1 VQQEPRCLECYNYIP
16 YSRGEDERCAG
27 LTEVGN
33 TVSDISSI
41 GTYLPPWVTGRS
53 RVKGPDEDA
62 LTMAVAAGRAAD
74 PGATAQRVVLVSRD
88 FPLLEGGNGAVLLA
102 ALSLPADVAV
112 SEVLGGAPA
121 VLDQILGATDGTLVL
136 AADDSATIAAAGAV
150 LIGAGGASVTPV
162 ARQTRS
168 LPTTVRGEDGARRN
182 YGDPRLQ
189 REVGV
194 KATVARLGL
203 TNSQSVAA
211 VVGSKAKELGGDVDV
226 AGAIEDPVSSASGV
240 IRALATLVEK
250 GQDGLLLA
258 IEQSSVTAAEVT
270 LPSPTTLTRNEV
282 PARELPKFRTAD
294 GNGIP
299 ISLPAYARAFE
310 PKLRWEA
317 AVFDEAPGIDT
328 APQFPPRARVDEDG
342 GLVTDYRLEPLPRT
356 GTVYTQT
363 TIQIPVPDLPSP
375 YSIAVVQLDGS
386 PVRVL
391 MKVTGVPAGEAAIGQ
406 AGSVVL
412 RKIADRTG
420 VPDYGY
426 SFWPTTAQGAQA

>member
-1 VQQEPRCLECYNYIP
+1 MTQIV
-16 YSRGEDERCAG
+16 
-27 LTEVGN
+27 
-33 TVSDISSI
+33 SI
-41 GTYLPPWVTGRS
+41 GTYLPPWTVRDR

-74 PGATAQRVVLVSRD
+74 PDATAARVVLVSRD

-102 ALSLPADVAV
+102 ALSLSADVPV

-121 VLDQILGATDGTLVL
+121 VLDQILGAPDGTLVL
-136 AADDSATIAAAGAV
+136 AADDSASVAGAGAV
-150 LIGAGGASVTPV
+150 LIGTAGASLAPV

-168 LPTTVRGEDGARRN
+168 LPTTVRGEDGTRHQ

-189 REVGV
+189 REIGV
-194 KATVARLGL
+194 KSTVARLGL
-203 TNSQSVAA
+203 TNSQPVAA
-211 VVGSKAKELGGDVDV
+211 VIGTKAKELGGDIDA
-226 AGAIEDPVSSASGV
+226 AGAVEDPISSASGV
-240 IRALATLVEK
+240 IRALAALIEK
-250 GQDGLLLA
+250 GQTGGLLLA
-258 IEQSSVTAAEVT
+258 IEQSSVTAAE
-270 LPSPTTLTRNEV
+270 LDASSAAPTITRDEV
-282 PARELPKFRTAD
+282 PVRDLPKFRTAD

-317 AVFDEAPGIDT
+317 AVFEERPGIDT
-328 APQFPPRARVDEDG
+328 APQFPPRARVDDDG
-342 GLVTDYRLEPLPRT
+342 GLVTDYRLTPLPRT

-363 TIQIPVPDLPSP
+363 TIRIPVPDLPSP

-391 MKVTGVPAGEAAIGQ
+391 MKVTGVPAGEATIGQ

-412 RKIADRTG
+412 RKIADRAG

-426 SFWPTTAQGAQA
+426 AFYPAAPEGVQP

>member
-1 VQQEPRCLECYNYIP
+1 MTQ
-16 YSRGEDERCAG
+16 
-27 LTEVGN
+27 VG
-33 TVSDISSI
+33 SI
-41 GTYLPPWVTGRS
+41 GTYLPPWHVRDR
-53 RVKGPDEDA
+53 RVKGLDEDA

-74 PGATAQRVVLVSRD
+74 PDATAQHVVLVSRD

-102 ALSLPADVAV
+102 GLSLPADVAV

-121 VLDQILGATDGTLVL
+121 VLDQLLGAAAGTLVL
-136 AADDSATIAAAGAV
+136 AADDSATVAAAGAV
-150 LIGAGGASVTPV
+150 LIGASGVSVEPV

-168 LPTTVRGEDGARRN
+168 LPVTTRGEDGARHN

-194 KATVARLGL
+194 KSTVARLGL
-203 TNSQSVAA
+203 TNSQPVAA
-211 VVGSKAKELGGDVDV
+211 VVGVKAKELGGDVDTS
-226 AGAIEDPVSSASGV
+226 GAVEDPSSSASGV
-240 IRALATLVEK
+240 IRALATLVEN
-250 GQDGLLLA
+250 GGPGGLLLA
-258 IEQSSVTAAEVT
+258 IEQSSVTVAEVT
-270 LPSPTTLTRNEV
+270 VSSESPTVTRDEV

-294 GNGIP
+294 GIGIP

-310 PKLRWEA
+310 PKLRWQA
-317 AVFDEAPGIDT
+317 AVFEERPGIDT
-328 APQFPPRARVDEDG
+328 APQFPPRARVDDNG

-375 YSIAVVQLDGS
+375 YSIAVVQLDDS

-391 MKVTGVPAGEAAIGQ
+391 LKVTGVPAGEATIGQ

-426 SFWPTTAQGAQA
+426 AFYPTTKGGVPA

>member
-1 VQQEPRCLECYNYIP
+1 MTQV
-16 YSRGEDERCAG
+16 
-27 LTEVGN
+27 V
-33 TVSDISSI
+33 SI
-41 GTYLPPWVTGRS
+41 GTYLPPWTVRDQ

-74 PGATAQRVVLVSRD
+74 PSASAQRVVFVSRD

-102 ALSLPADVAV
+102 GLSLPADVAV

-121 VLDQILGATDGTLVL
+121 VLDQILNAIDGTLVL
-136 AADDSATIAAAGAV
+136 AADDSGTVAAAGAI
-150 LIGAGGASVTPV
+150 LTGAGGASLAPV

-168 LPTTVRGEDGARRN
+168 LPTTVRGEDGVRHD

-189 REVGV
+189 REMGV
-194 KATVARLGL
+194 KSTVARLGL
-203 TNSQSVAA
+203 TDAQTVAA
-211 VVGSKAKELGGDVDV
+211 VVGVKARDLGGDLVTT
-226 AGAIEDPVSSASGV
+226 GAIEEPVSSASGV
-240 IRALATLVEK
+240 IRALANLVEN
-250 GQDGLLLA
+250 GRGDGLVLA
-258 IEQSSVTAAEVT
+258 IEQSSVTAAELTV
-270 LPSPTTLTRNEV
+270 PGNAPTITRNEV
-282 PARELPKFRTAD
+282 PARQLPRFRTAD
-294 GNGIP
+294 GVGIP

-317 AVFDEAPGIDT
+317 AVFEERPGIDT

-342 GLVTDYRLEPLPRT
+342 TLVDTYRLEPLPRS
-356 GTVYTQT
+356 GTIYTQT

-391 MKVTGVPAGEAAIGQ
+391 MKVTGVPAGEATIGQ

-412 RKIADRTG
+412 RKIADRAG

-426 SFWPTTAQGAQA
+426 AFYPASSEGVHA